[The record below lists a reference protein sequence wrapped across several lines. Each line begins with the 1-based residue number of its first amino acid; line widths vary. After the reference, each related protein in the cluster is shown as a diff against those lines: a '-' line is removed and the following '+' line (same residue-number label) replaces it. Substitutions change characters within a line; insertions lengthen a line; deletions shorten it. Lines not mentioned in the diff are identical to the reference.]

1 MGHAIEVPD
10 IVAVPHTLLIYADVI
25 LSPGAIISGLIRKS
39 SLSEPNGP
47 EDENKATSSKPK
59 SIFVLVYLENVTL
72 IPVERSDNAFK
83 INPSRC
89 VMNPTAAEVKAR
101 G

>member
-25 LSPGAIISGLIRKS
+25 LSPGAIISGLIRNS

-47 EDENKATSSKPK
+47 EDENEATSSKPK

-89 VMNPTAAEVKAR
+89 VINPTAAELRA
-101 G
+101 